1 MCVQAPSP
9 CALDRTAAWLL
20 NMNSTSS
27 YGDAEEDRQEDSL
40 VDKVILA
47 GRSWFGEHGPFRLLL
62 TSFSS
67 SFQTIGDVSDLIC
80 FLQYQQEIALLQEK
94 LRVAALRQD
103 ECEARL
109 LIQDQQNQRMLQEY
123 QVRSTWSQLTHG
135 AS

>member
-40 VDKVILA
+40 IEKVGAAPPL
-47 GRSWFGEHGPFRLLL
+47 RLLWVGPVHL
-62 TSFSS
+62 LWTPFSS
-67 SFQTIGDVSDLIC
+67 CFHKVGDISDFIC

-123 QVRSTWSQLTHG
+123 QVRRTPEVS
-135 AS
+135 